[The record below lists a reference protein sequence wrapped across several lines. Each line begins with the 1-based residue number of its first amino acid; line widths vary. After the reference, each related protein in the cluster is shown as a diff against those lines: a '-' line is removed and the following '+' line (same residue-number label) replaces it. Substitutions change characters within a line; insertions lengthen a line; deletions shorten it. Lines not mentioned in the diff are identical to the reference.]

1 MSKTYKKVEEIDVYT
16 SIDGTKTIYVRKA
29 NDSGETPTQK
39 EISDRDYN
47 RWLEWS
53 DILIASKDIPE
64 LATLIERA
72 EVYYKLL
79 K

>member
-1 MSKTYKKVEEIDVYT
+1 MSRIYKKVEEIDVYT

-29 NDSGETPTQK
+29 NDLGETPTQK

-47 RWLEWS
+47 RWIEWS
-53 DILIASKDIPE
+53 DILAASRDNTE